1 MFRRDEGGEKSQAV
15 KDAEARITAEEEAMT
30 AEERE
35 ARYQRLARKLEA
47 RSLFAWRGKL

>member
-1 MFRRDEGGEKSQAV
+1 MWQRGEVKSQAV

-35 ARYQRLARKLEA
+35 ARYQRLAA
-47 RSLFAWRGKL
+47 RTDQRSIYRRAV